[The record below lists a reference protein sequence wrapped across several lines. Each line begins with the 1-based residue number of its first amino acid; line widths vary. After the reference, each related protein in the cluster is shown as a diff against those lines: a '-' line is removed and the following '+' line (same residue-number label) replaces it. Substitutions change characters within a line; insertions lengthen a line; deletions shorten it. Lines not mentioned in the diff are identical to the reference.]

1 MEIVHLATE
10 FAPLAKVGGLADVVA
25 SLAKATQQQGHKVT
39 VFLPK
44 YEGLFPEAKIVFPE
58 VISYDGPYPIRN
70 KVWEMNQ
77 GGVRLLLLETEH
89 TGQYFG
95 RGKIYGFKDDLDR
108 FFFFCRTALEAM
120 FKMGLKI
127 DVLHLH
133 DWPAAL
139 ASVLYRDMYYGLG
152 MRIKGVV
159 LTVHNLEHQGTC
171 HPKDV
176 TRTGLRGD
184 DLLRPDK
191 LQDPQRGDLLNVLKG
206 GIIYSDYVTTVS
218 PNYAK
223 EIQTPEG
230 GCGLHEVLRSNNHKL
245 QGIINGLDLDY
256 WNPKTDPLLTGHY
269 DNENYSAG
277 KEINRKEL
285 STEFRLREKLCVGQK
300 FPREGERGTADSI
313 RPTKEIAES
322 AISEEEGRGSKA
334 AAGLARKFLS
344 NAERKKAPLV
354 CAITRLVP
362 QKSPDLIEHALQKTL
377 EMGGQFFLL
386 GSSSTPEMDQKF
398 RALQKKLARNKNVAF
413 CFDQNE
419 ALAHQVYAASDMIVI
434 PSLFE
439 PCGLTQMIGQHYGTV
454 PIVRATGGLVDTV
467 VDQENGFTFLYPDN
481 AGVDWALTQAFN
493 CYEKNPAK
501 WQAIVRKGM
510 QTDFSWKKPVKAYLD
525 IYKKFS

>member
-1 MEIVHLATE
+1 MEIVHLASE
-10 FAPLAKVGGLADVVA
+10 FAPFAKIGGLADVVA
-25 SLAKATQQQGHKVT
+25 SLAKATSQQGHKVT

-44 YEGLFPEAKIVFPE
+44 YEGLFPDAKIVFPE

-70 KVWEMNQ
+70 KIWEMNLN
-77 GGVRLLLLETEH
+77 GVRLLLLETEH

-95 RGKIYGFKDDLDR
+95 RGKIYGDKDDLDR
-108 FFFFCRTALEAM
+108 FFFFCRSALEAL
-120 FKMGLKI
+120 FKMGIKPDI
-127 DVLHLH
+127 LHLH
-133 DWPAAL
+133 DWSTAL
-139 ASVLYRDMYYGLG
+139 AAMLYRDMYYGLG

-159 LTVHNLEHQGTC
+159 LTIHNLEHQGKC

-191 LQDPQRGDLLNVLKG
+191 LQDPIRNDLLNVLKG
-206 GIIYSDYVTTVS
+206 AIIYSDFVTTVS

-223 EIQTPEG
+223 EIQNPDG
-230 GCGLHEVLRSNNHKL
+230 GCGLDEVLRANNHKL

-269 DNENYSAG
+269 DIESYNTG
-277 KEINRKEL
+277 KEIDRKEL
-285 STEFRLREKLCVGQK
+285 RAEFRLRE
-300 FPREGERGTADSI
+300 
-313 RPTKEIAES
+313 
-322 AISEEEGRGSKA
+322 
-334 AAGLARKFLS
+334 
-344 NAERKKAPLV
+344 KKAPLV

-362 QKSPDLIEHALQKTL
+362 QKAPDLIEHALQKTL

-386 GSSSTPEMDQKF
+386 GSSPTPEMENRF

-467 VDQENGFTFLYPDN
+467 IDQENGFTFLYPDV
-481 AGVDWALTQAFN
+481 AGVDWALSQAFT
-493 CYEKNPAK
+493 CYEKNPTK
-501 WQAIVRKGM
+501 WQGIVRKGM
-510 QTDFSWKKPVKAYLD
+510 QTDFSWNKPVAAYLD
-525 IYKKFS
+525 IYKKLSEESPIKLSA